1 MKMWR
6 SQGKNSQKQIDL
18 RQPLVCDRINLCEFF
33 AANKLDQTLKK
44 LKIST
49 LKSTCDLFGV
59 DISGPTT
66 RKAPFINAI
75 YGLTEVL
82 PMPVKFQRK
91 DGEVVHS
98 V

>member
-6 SQGKNSQKQIDL
+6 SQGKNFQKQIDL
-18 RQPLVCDRINLCEFF
+18 RHPLVCDRINFCEFF

-49 LKSTCDLFGV
+49 LKSMCDLFGE
-59 DISGPTT
+59 DISGPTM

-75 YGLTEVL
+75 YGRTEVL
-82 PMPVKFQRK
+82 PVPVKFQRK
-91 DGEVVHS
+91 NGEVVHP